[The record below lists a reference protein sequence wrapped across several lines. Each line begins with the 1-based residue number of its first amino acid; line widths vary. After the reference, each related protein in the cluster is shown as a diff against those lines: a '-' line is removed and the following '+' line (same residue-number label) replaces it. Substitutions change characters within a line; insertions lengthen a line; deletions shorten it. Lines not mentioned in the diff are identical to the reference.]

1 MLLGA
6 LFCPQ
11 NTEDVYTGEEQW
23 VDNDTVICNKRIT
36 RGASEVRA
44 PACLPASLPVC
55 LLLNP
60 VLVLFGMLSPPPLPA
75 RVPQLLQRIAR
86 YAINFAVKNNRSR
99 VTALHK
105 VCLCVW
111 VSTCSAVHC
120 KTLGGTNKRD
130 QTERRN
136 TTRH

>member
-60 VLVLFGMLSPPPLPA
+60 VLVLFGMLSPPPSPCPRPTTA
-75 RVPQLLQRIAR
+75 AAHRPVCYQLCCQEQPKPCDSLA
-86 YAINFAVKNNRSR
+86 
-99 VTALHK
+99 
-105 VCLCVW
+105 
-111 VSTCSAVHC
+111 
-120 KTLGGTNKRD
+120 
-130 QTERRN
+130 
-136 TTRH
+136 